1 MARAGAGVGADGGA
15 CRHRSAGRNRD
26 GVGVDVGHR
35 PSVHTRGG
43 AD

>member
-1 MARAGAGVGADGGA
+1 MARASSRVGANGGA

-35 PSVHTRGG
+35 PRVHTRGG